1 MSVIAT
7 VEGLAPA
14 LGALAGVTGVLGM
27 APYLRDT
34 VRRATRPHRGTWL
47 IWSVLAVVA
56 YFSQRAD
63 GASWSAV
70 MCGVQAAMN
79 GLVLVLAVRY
89 GSGAVGTGERLLLA
103 LAAAGVAG
111 WAIADDPVAATA
123 CVVAADLIAVAMM
136 VPKSWCDPGSETLST
151 FAFAS
156 LGGAMAAGAA
166 GGATASLLLYPG
178 YYCLANAALA
188 LLLWSRRRSLQYR
201 RTSTAAG

>member
-1 MSVIAT
+1 MWLIGT
-7 VEGLAPA
+7 LEGLVPA
-14 LGALAGVTGVLGM
+14 LGALAALTGVLNM
-27 APYLRDT
+27 VPYLRDT

-79 GLVLVLAVRY
+79 GAVLVLAMRY
-89 GSGAVGTGERLLLA
+89 GSGVVGTGERLLLVF
-103 LAAAGVAG
+103 AAAGVVG
-111 WAIADDPVAATA
+111 WVIADDPVLAIG
-123 CVVAADLIAVAMM
+123 CVVVADLIAVAMM

-151 FAFAS
+151 FALAS
-156 LGGAMAAGAA
+156 LGGALAAGAA
-166 GGATASLLLYPG
+166 GGSTASLLLYPV

-188 LLLWSRRRSLQYR
+188 LLLWARRRSL